1 MDWLNMLEEI
11 FQVCIVP
18 LLGVLTVYAV
28 NYIKAKSNQIIADS
42 ENEMVDKYTA
52 MLAQTITDCVIATK
66 QTYVDALKKDGAFT
80 KEAQAEAFKLT
91 YNAVIEILTDD
102 AKEYLVNAYGDLTVY
117 LTNKIEAEVNKNK

>member
-28 NYIKAKSNQIIADS
+28 NYIKAKSNQIITDS

>member
-11 FQVCIVP
+11 FHVCIVP
-18 LLGVLTVYAV
+18 LLGILTTYAV
-28 NYIKAKSNQIIADS
+28 KYIKAKSNQIIEDS
-42 ENEMVDKYTA
+42 ESEKVDKYTA

-102 AKEYLVNAYGDLTVY
+102 AKEYLVSAYGDLTVY
-117 LTNKIEAEVNKNK
+117 LTNKIEAEVSKNK